1 MNFQQ
6 VKQANGQNVT
16 MFGTFNEV
24 GGVALTQNQKQVCK
38 CQITDDGVAGRPGE
52 KHLVR
57 IYGTMPTP
65 ALLNMRQEFSLS
77 SYQGKNQAGQ
87 PYTGYSGFW
96 NDRAQ
101 VNQVPANAP
110 PAPYQS
116 PQAPRYSDLPPVPA
130 QSNTQAPVRDSQGTI
145 IAPQVAYTP
154 HGSSIQSPQR
164 LNMPDTY
171 AYPVTPETARRMART
186 AFIVAML
193 QNKQKPLYSYVT
205 ELVEYSYTGIEPRP
219 APKDQPETQQDGPT
233 QAQFCDECRNLKE
246 ECTCGPAY

>member
-6 VKQANGQNVT
+6 VKQANGTNIT
-16 MFGTFNEV
+16 MLGTFNEV
-24 GGVALTQNQKQVCK
+24 GGVSYTQNQKQVCK
-38 CQITDDGVAGRPGE
+38 CQITDDSGE

-57 IYGTMPTP
+57 LYGTMPGP

-77 SYQGKNQAGQ
+77 SYQGTNQRGQ

-110 PAPYQS
+110 PAPYQA
-116 PQAPRYSDLPPVPA
+116 PQAPQAPYQAPQQPA
-130 QSNTQAPVRDSQGTI
+130 QRPNA
-145 IAPQVAYTP
+145 
-154 HGSSIQSPQR
+154 PQR

-186 AFIVAML
+186 AFITAML
-193 QNKQKPLYSYVT
+193 QNGQQPLYSYVT
-205 ELVEYSYTGIEPRP
+205 ELVEYSYTGIEPSK
-219 APKDQPETQQDGPT
+219 APDPDPSIQETQYQPNPGYVGDGQEGICPHC
-233 QAQFCDECRNLKE
+233 QKPLEDCDCNI
-246 ECTCGPAY
+246 PF

>member
-1 MNFQQ
+1 MNFAQ
-6 VKQANGQNVT
+6 VKQANVPPTTGNNIT
-16 MFGTFNEV
+16 MFGIFNEV

-38 CQITDDGVAGRPGE
+38 CQITDDSGE

-77 SYQGKNQAGQ
+77 SYQGKNQQGQ

-96 NDRAQ
+96 NDRAM

-110 PAPYQS
+110 PAPYAT
-116 PQAPRYSDLPPVPA
+116 PQAPQQPA
-130 QSNTQAPVRDSQGTI
+130 QPPNVPQAPQ
-145 IAPQVAYTP
+145 APP
-154 HGSSIQSPQR
+154 SRPQA

-186 AFIVAML
+186 AFITASL
-193 QNKQKPLYSYVT
+193 GNGQTPLYSYIT
-205 ELVEYSYTGIEPRP
+205 ELVEYSYTGIEPHNPP
-219 APKDQPETQQDGPT
+219 AQGQANPDYVGDDPPPPEDDSIP
-233 QAQFCDECRNLKE
+233 F
-246 ECTCGPAY
+246 

>member
-1 MNFQQ
+1 MNFQN
-6 VKQANGQNVT
+6 VKQANGNNVT

-38 CQITDDGVAGRPGE
+38 CQIIDDNNE

-57 IYGTMPTP
+57 LYGTMPTP

-77 SYQGKNQAGQ
+77 SYQGKNRQGQ

-96 NDRAQ
+96 NDRAM

-110 PAPYQS
+110 PAPYNVPQDS
-116 PQAPRYSDLPPVPA
+116 HYNYNVPQTPQAPPQPPQQPA
-130 QSNTQAPVRDSQGTI
+130 QRPNV
-145 IAPQVAYTP
+145 PQ
-154 HGSSIQSPQR
+154 H

-186 AFIVAML
+186 AFITAIL
-193 QNKQKPLYSYVT
+193 QNGQQPLYSHVT
-205 ELVEYSYTGIEPRP
+205 ELVEYSYTGIEPNAYPDPDPSIQNTP
-219 APKDQPETQQDGPT
+219 AK
-233 QAQFCDECRNLKE
+233 AQFCDECRNLKE
-246 ECTCGPAY
+246 ECTCNPY